1 MHTKFTKH
9 QKKASILLYLMI
21 IISNCV
27 AEATLFLPFDKV
39 TANLIR
45 ISFLLAVLNFYKL
58 DKYAGE
64 NWTKKISQILFS
76 FSVSCSMYI
85 WKTIITRTF
94 AAYSTHAIVCFIF
107 ICLVSS
113 SRYDDY
119 IDNRPYSKDYK
130 SNLYKTSDDL
140 APTGS
145 DWPYKFRSSTVSDL
159 VIHNP
164 I

>member
-1 MHTKFTKH
+1 MCRGKLD
-9 QKKASILLYLMI
+9 QKKRDLKSYSAS
-21 IISNCV
+21 
-27 AEATLFLPFDKV
+27 LFLALCIFERQLLLD
-39 TANLIR
+39 
-45 ISFLLAVLNFYKL
+45 LAV
-58 DKYAGE
+58 
-64 NWTKKISQILFS
+64 
-76 FSVSCSMYI
+76 
-85 WKTIITRTF
+85 
-94 AAYSTHAIVCFIF
+94 YSTHAIVCFIF

-140 APTGS
+140 ASTGS

-159 VIHNP
+159 VNQNP

>member
-1 MHTKFTKH
+1 
-9 QKKASILLYLMI
+9 MI

-85 WKTIITRTF
+85 WKTVITRTF